1 MAGRGRRAGYN
12 NYTVQ
17 DQLLLCNVVEQ
28 MLPLGRNMWEQ
39 VAARFNANRTRT
51 SPERD
56 FESLR
61 RKFKSLYSKPK
72 PTGQGEVPLRLKPV
86 VWAKE
91 IQMRIEEAGGVH
103 TSHDGLDGGE
113 DDAAFEAEV
122 DEATAQRT
130 LRGRGAG
137 PAPATGAAIDTDVVA
152 AEGGGEDF
160 PATTQAR
167 GGDEISQYAQ
177 RTTRDVAPTPD
188 TQSVGSI
195 LTRSGVI
202 DVNLAADFNL
212 STEEASEDDGCASN
226 TTPALLQTP
235 TPSAETPASRIE
247 DNSSH
252 SYIRVD
258 SIEASDTNPRQ
269 SSQRSVR
276 QDGVTTTPIG
286 RGARAGG
293 RPRTPRREAIPTT
306 ATPDGPMLHRDANRE
321 ELDTRE
327 TDENQNLNVASN
339 RLGGQ
344 DLRVF
349 RDNIAVM
356 TQNMLNANGEAS
368 SC

>member
-17 DQLLLCNVVEQ
+17 DQLLL
-28 MLPLGRNMWEQ
+28 
-39 VAARFNANRTRT
+39 
-51 SPERD
+51 
-56 FESLR
+56 
-61 RKFKSLYSKPK
+61 Y
-72 PTGQGEVPLRLKPV
+72 
-86 VWAKE
+86 
-91 IQMRIEEAGGVH
+91 
-103 TSHDGLDGGE
+103 GGE
-113 DDAAFEAEV
+113 NDAAFEAEV

-137 PAPATGAAIDTDVVA
+137 PAPATGAAIDTGIQPGALDDADSDADTVESGDEFDAADVVA

-235 TPSAETPASRIE
+235 TPSAETPASRID

-269 SSQRSVR
+269 SSQR
-276 QDGVTTTPIG
+276 TL
-286 RGARAGG
+286 
-293 RPRTPRREAIPTT
+293 RREAIPTT

>member
-28 MLPLGRNMWEQ
+28 MLPVGRNMWEQ
-39 VAARFNANRTRT
+39 VAARFNAN
-51 SPERD
+51 
-56 FESLR
+56 
-61 RKFKSLYSKPK
+61 
-72 PTGQGEVPLRLKPV
+72 
-86 VWAKE
+86 
-91 IQMRIEEAGGVH
+91 H
-103 TSHDGLDGGE
+103 GGE
-113 DDAAFEAEV
+113 NDAAFEAEV

-137 PAPATGAAIDTDVVA
+137 PAPATGAAIDTGIQPGALDDADSDADTVESGDEFDAADVVA

-235 TPSAETPASRIE
+235 TPSAETPASRID

-258 SIEASDTNPRQ
+258 SIEACDTNPRQ

-293 RPRTPRREAIPTT
+293 RPRTLRREAIPTT